1 MVCKDSEGDGNE
13 EFDDDDGDEE
23 LVELRLVPP
32 DVSQCKESVILPPLC
47 YMHTVESIYSAI
59 SECQLLY
66 PDPEDSDSEEE
77 GGEMEEEEGM
87 VEEESGLSGVY
98 LSEGASDGALHW

>member
-1 MVCKDSEGDGNE
+1 MIVLTSRCGMQNLEGEGGE

-23 LVELRLVPP
+23 LVELRLVPS
-32 DVSQCKESVILPPLC
+32 DASQCKELVIYTPLC
-47 YMHTVESIYSAI
+47 HIPLRTVESIYSAI

-77 GGEMEEEEGM
+77 EEEM
-87 VEEESGLSGVY
+87 VEEESGVH
-98 LSEGASDGALHW
+98 LSEGDGKLYW